1 MSVSSNK
8 QWLFLFGWLVFC
20 LFICGALFLCSFF
33 CFYAAGL
40 NISCQ
45 QTGIN
50 RTPLRNEVKVNV
62 LALSTIEKL
71 LRKLIMHRST
81 LFALCAVPGL
91 VCFPLLP
98 FFSAAH
104 LECGLQVSGCLHMK
118 ILPVKSF
125 ADFFIINSS

>member
-1 MSVSSNK
+1 MFKHLCPCPQISSGF
-8 QWLFLFGWLVFC
+8 FLFGWLVFC

-62 LALSTIEKL
+62 LALSTIGKL
-71 LRKLIMHRST
+71 LRKLIMHCST

-98 FFSAAH
+98 F
-104 LECGLQVSGCLHMK
+104 LLQLTWSVGYRSQDVCT
-118 ILPVKSF
+118 
-125 ADFFIINSS
+125 